1 MDKGKMQLLM
11 VGMCVFAS
19 YYLVRVFGKIQ
30 KMEFMSDLFLLAL
43 LIKIMERNIKFHL
56 YADKVTLPAMGL
68 GVAVN
73 LLTSVSLGWNSSIIL
88 ERVGLS
94 VMGLILGGLCF
105 YSLQWLG
112 HIVFRKESVGGGDV
126 KLAAAIGAF
135 IGPSIVWFVPIWVC
149 VWIALPFLYNMAYAF
164 SPSKRTGL
172 IEKSQPVSVV
182 PSAPIHFIAL
192 TSALF
197 IKRGLFD
204 FITLLFGIGIVIVF
218 VISLVKR

>member
-1 MDKGKMQLLM
+1 MDQGKMQLLT
-11 VGMCVFAS
+11 VGICVFAS

-30 KMEFMSDLFLLAL
+30 KMEFVSDLFLLAL

-73 LLTSVSLGWNSSIIL
+73 LLTAVSLGGNSSIIL

-112 HIVFRKESVGGGDV
+112 HIVFRKESVGGGD
-126 KLAAAIGAF
+126 
-135 IGPSIVWFVPIWVC
+135 
-149 VWIALPFLYNMAYAF
+149 
-164 SPSKRTGL
+164 R
-172 IEKSQPVSVV
+172 
-182 PSAPIHFIAL
+182 
-192 TSALF
+192 
-197 IKRGLFD
+197 
-204 FITLLFGIGIVIVF
+204 
-218 VISLVKR
+218 